1 MLLSS
6 IRSVSYH
13 VSTMG
18 DHDAPGKHLVKG
30 RPRSSAADRAILE
43 AFRLELSERGFADL
57 RLEHVA
63 ARAGVGKSTL
73 YRRWASKEE
82 LAERL
87 LEQLAG
93 PHIAIKET
101 GDTRAELLAAVV
113 NPMRAVTD
121 TPFGPVIRA
130 LLSQIAINP
139 RLGDPFRRD
148 VVGARRAEIARVVR
162 RAIARGDLVPDADPE
177 MAIDF
182 LVGPVYFRVMF
193 GGELTLEF
201 ANEVVDAYLAGFGTV
216 SAAATRDDSLSDGTI
231 AVW

>member
-1 MLLSS
+1 MPQ
-6 IRSVSYH
+6 
-13 VSTMG
+13 
-18 DHDAPGKHLVKG
+18 DASGKQLVKG

-43 AFRLELSERGFADL
+43 AFRLELTERGFADL

-82 LAERL
+82 LAQEL
-87 LEQLAG
+87 LERLAG
-93 PHIAIKET
+93 PHIAIADT
-101 GDTRAELLAAVV
+101 GNTREELLAAVV
-113 NPMRAVTD
+113 QPMRAVTH

-139 RLGDPFRRD
+139 TIGDPFRTD
-148 VVGARRAEIARVVR
+148 IVAARRSEIARAVER
-162 RAIARGDLVPDADPE
+162 GMARGDLRSTTNPQL
-177 MAIDF
+177 AIEL

-201 ANEVVDAYLAGFGTV
+201 AQRVVDGYLAAFGTASV
-216 SAAATRDDSLSDGTI
+216 AARAVRSGDAI

>member
-1 MLLSS
+1 MPTTGTQGAS
-6 IRSVSYH
+6 
-13 VSTMG
+13 
-18 DHDAPGKHLVKG
+18 GKQSVKG
-30 RPRSSAADRAILE
+30 RPRSSAADSAILE
-43 AFRLELSERGFADL
+43 AFRLELSERGFTNL

-73 YRRWASKEE
+73 YRRWASKED
-82 LAERL
+82 LAEDL
-87 LEQLAG
+87 LEKLAG
-93 PHIAIKET
+93 PHIVIKET

-113 NPMRAVTD
+113 QPMRAVTD

-139 RLGDPFRRD
+139 KIGDPFRRD
-148 VVGARRAEIARVVR
+148 VVGGRRTEIAKVVR
-162 RAIARGDLVPDADPE
+162 RAIARGDLRRDADPE

-201 ANEVVDAYLAGFGTV
+201 ANEVVDAYLAGFGTASV
-216 SAAATRDDSLSDGTI
+216 DAARAPALAEGTI

>member
-13 VSTMG
+13 VSTTANL
-18 DHDAPGKHLVKG
+18 DAPGKQTVKG
-30 RPRSSAADRAILE
+30 RPRSSAADRAILD
-43 AFRLELSERGFADL
+43 AFQQLLSERGFAEV

-73 YRRWASKEE
+73 YRRWSSKEALAGQLLAE
-82 LAERL
+82 LA
-87 LEQLAG
+87 A
-93 PHIAIKET
+93 PHINIVET
-101 GDTRAELLAAVV
+101 GDTRSELLAAVM

-139 RLGDPFRRD
+139 KLGDPFRHG
-148 VVGARRAEIARVVR
+148 VVGARRTEVARIVG
-162 RAIARGDLVPDADPE
+162 RAIDRGDLRADTDPE
-177 MAIDF
+177 LALEL

-193 GGELTLEF
+193 GGELNREF
-201 ANEVVDAYLAGFGTV
+201 ANRVVDAYLAAHGSGV
-216 SAAATRDDSLSDGTI
+216 ARPG
-231 AVW
+231 

>member
-1 MLLSS
+1 MTTTRTQGAS
-6 IRSVSYH
+6 
-13 VSTMG
+13 
-18 DHDAPGKHLVKG
+18 GKQSVKG
-30 RPRSSAADRAILE
+30 RPRSSAADSAILE
-43 AFRLELSERGFADL
+43 AFRLELSERGFTNL

-73 YRRWASKEE
+73 YRRWASKED
-82 LAERL
+82 LAEQL
-87 LEQLAG
+87 LEKLAG
-93 PHIAIKET
+93 PHIVIKET

-113 NPMRAVTD
+113 QPMRAVTD

-139 RLGDPFRRD
+139 KIGDPFRRD
-148 VVGARRAEIARVVR
+148 VVGGRRTEIAKVVR
-162 RAIARGDLVPDADPE
+162 RAIARGDLKPDTDPQ

-201 ANEVVDAYLAGFGTV
+201 ANEVVDAYLAGFGTASV
-216 SAAATRDDSLSDGTI
+216 DAARAPALAEGTI